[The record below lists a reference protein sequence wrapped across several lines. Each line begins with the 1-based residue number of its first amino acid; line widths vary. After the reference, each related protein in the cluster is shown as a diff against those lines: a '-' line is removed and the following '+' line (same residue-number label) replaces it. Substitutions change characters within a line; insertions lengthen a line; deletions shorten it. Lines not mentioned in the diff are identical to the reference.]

1 MTQDKP
7 LYIVT
12 GATGGLGRATAVA
25 LAIEGK
31 AVVLACRNVNAA
43 AIFAREI
50 ITKTG
55 NEDIIVLKLD
65 LASFDGVRNFINDLK
80 TLNRP
85 IAALINN
92 AGIMTRKSQ
101 ITVDGFEQ
109 CVQVNYLG
117 PALLSLLL
125 APMIDEGGKI
135 IFTTSL
141 TRLVS
146 RIPEQFPYE
155 SNFSQLGT
163 YGRSKLAIT
172 MFAIYL
178 TTFLKTSKILVECAD
193 PGIVNTKMITLNR
206 WFDKITDVVF
216 RPMISSPSDGAKAT
230 LKALEATESGQLF
243 HGDDVS
249 RIVSILKDK
258 DTFINLLNNTLR
270 ILNKEKAKM

>member
-1 MTQDKP
+1 MTHDKP

-25 LAIEGK
+25 LALEGK
-31 AVVLACRNVNAA
+31 AVVLACRNVNTA

-50 ITKTG
+50 TSKTG

-65 LASFDGVRNFINDLK
+65 LASFDGVRDFVKDLK
-80 TLNRP
+80 SLNRP
-85 IAALINN
+85 VAALINN

-109 CVQVNYLG
+109 SVQVNYLS

-125 APMIDEGGKI
+125 APMIPEEGKI

-163 YGRSKLAIT
+163 YGRSKLALT

-178 TTFLKTSKILVECAD
+178 TTFLKTSRILVECAD

-206 WFDKITDVVF
+206 WFDRVTDIVF

-243 HGDDVS
+243 HGDNVS
-249 RIVSILKDK
+249 RLVSILKDK
-258 DTFINLLNNTLR
+258 DTFVNLLNNTLR